1 MMKNSQLFLVLV
13 LLFAS
18 LQLICAQKK
27 GGNSVK
33 GNISFNVTSNIVLKY
48 KSVDFKQY
56 GLDASYGFSN
66 HFDGGLYFTTDLSG
80 TRFNELGVLSRYFLT
95 SYIFKRPVKVD
106 FYLKG
111 YCGSYWQTIHDN
123 MGYLYSSS
131 GFNFGAFGGV
141 KYFPIE
147 WMGIMTEA
155 GYNNYYLYNNSHFMI
170 TFGLSFRIE

>member
-1 MMKNSQLFLVLV
+1 MKRTFYYVAILFIINVSLV
-13 LLFAS
+13 A
-18 LQLICAQKK
+18 AQENE
-27 GGNSVK
+27 GNTVK
-33 GNISFNVTSNIVLKY
+33 GDFNFNVTSNVVLKY
-48 KSVDFKQY
+48 KPVDFKQY

-80 TRFNELGVLSRYFLT
+80 TSFNELGVVSRYFLT

-123 MGYLYSSS
+123 MGYPYSSS
-131 GFNFGAFGGV
+131 GFNFGAFFGV
-141 KYFPIE
+141 KYFPLKR
-147 WMGIMTEA
+147 MGIMTET
-155 GYNNYYLYNNSHFMI
+155 GYNNHYLYNNSNFMI